1 MDTATVHISTIE
13 RKSRM
18 RKWTIIALIA
28 LMTSPLYAETIT
40 LDEALQAAQATNTDI
55 EVARIQLEGELREA
69 GFSSSLIPD
78 ISLVGGYSWSNASI
92 LDQNTGTGAGTLSL
106 GIEWDIGSSLVTEAK
121 VKDLQGQVAALD
133 FLNASQTV
141 EEAVVAA
148 YWAVAS
154 AQDQVESAT
163 LALEAAQESLELVTS
178 RYESGLVDEIELS
191 QAKLEVLEYQSTL
204 VTAENAYQSA
214 CIAFSLLTGLGSDGF
229 ETEEIEELGTFTSQG
244 LESLLSAATSG
255 NTSLQSLRK
264 EVDLAQANSLDTMAD
279 YQLPRVQLSANYSLG
294 GSGVTNLSGLAS
306 DNASVSVALTV
317 PISSWIPGSAGS
329 NAVQSA
335 RDQEEIARLNL
346 ESGNR
351 QVDSDV
357 RGGLAD
363 LEEASLSASIAA
375 ESLILAQRSYELTL
389 ERYDN
394 GYVSY
399 SDVSDARRQMVD
411 AQLTLS
417 SSRVDQMEALWALS
431 FDTGLG
437 VDELKSL
444 CFEN

>member
-106 GIEWDIGSSLVTEAK
+106 GIEWDIGSSLITEAK

-178 RYESGLVDEIELS
+178 RYESGLVDKIELS

-294 GSGVTNLSGLAS
+294 GSGVAHHLYYLCQSGIRTHIDSLALYKTGLIHCS
-306 DNASVSVALTV
+306 GGNK
-317 PISSWIPGSAGS
+317 IPGGLVHRNTLAGEGRLVDGALPV
-329 NAVQSA
+329 NHPAVH
-335 RDQEEIARLNL
+335 
-346 ESGNR
+346 GNTFTGTHR
-351 QVDSDV
+351 ENISFKHL
-357 RGGLAD
+357 G
-363 LEEASLSASIAA
+363 
-375 ESLILAQRSYELTL
+375 
-389 ERYDN
+389 N
-394 GYVSY
+394 GDFNFRPGAYN
-399 SDVSDARRQMVD
+399 RC
-411 AQLTLS
+411 
-417 SSRVDQMEALWALS
+417 
-431 FDTGLG
+431 GLG
-437 VDELKSL
+437 GQLYKIFQGVS
-444 CFEN
+444 CFPLGHGFQQFSHCY